1 MKASDFIGRT
11 VIDSK
16 GNEVGKVDNIFLKAN
31 ESLMSNIVISKGPV
45 LNRKYF
51 AITNDDIN
59 ALGDF
64 IILKLD
70 DSEIDK
76 RISEAKGTLEL
87 LKLENVSYKD
97 LLKKIVISCN
107 GVAIGMVDD
116 LLIEPKQCL
125 LETIVVKPKSDLSKH
140 NLIIKYDDI
149 LDIKDYLVLKYHF
162 DDVLQL
168 FEE

>member
-11 VIDSK
+11 VIDCK

-31 ESLMSNIVISKGPV
+31 ESIMSNVVVSTGPV
-45 LNRKYF
+45 LNRKHF
-51 AITNDDIN
+51 AITDDDIN

-64 IILKLD
+64 IILKLGS
-70 DSEIDK
+70 SEIDK
-76 RISEAKGTLEL
+76 RIAEAKGVLEL
-87 LKLENVSYKD
+87 LKIENVSYKD

-107 GVAIGMVDD
+107 GVAIGNVDD

-162 DDVLQL
+162 NDVLDL
-168 FEE
+168 FDE